1 MIQNGK
7 GGEKTNKWG
16 KVFERETSDFEDGEI
31 ISINGFDYVYID
43 QNNSISYLE
52 QFKGEKEYVKKL
64 KPDGMFRRLCDNYIH
79 IIEKKHQLGSGTT
92 DEKIGL
98 GSHKLKQYSK
108 RYPNADFRFSYILNE
123 CFWNSLRYE
132 DTYEIMSEEGIG
144 FFFVGGENAA
154 MRKTTLTNNTKKKI
168 VYFPARYE
176 ANWKPIFE
184 HIHVRAPPLL

>member
-16 KVFERETSDFEDGEI
+16 KVFENETSDFEDGEI

-43 QNNSISYLE
+43 QNNSIVYLE

-108 RYPNADFRFSYILNE
+108 RYPNADFRFSYMLNE

-176 ANWKPIFE
+176 ADWKPIFE
-184 HIHVRAPPLL
+184 HIHVRAPPLF

>member
-1 MIQNGK
+1 MKQNGK

-16 KVFERETSDFEDGEI
+16 KVFEQETSDFEDGEI

-43 QNNSISYLE
+43 QNNSIAYLE

-64 KPDGMFRRLCDNYIH
+64 KPDGMFRRLCDNYVH

-98 GSHKLKQYSK
+98 GTHKLKQYSK
-108 RYPNADFRFSYILNE
+108 RYPNADFRFSYMLNE

-154 MRKTTLTNNTKKKI
+154 MRKTILTNNSKKKN
-168 VYFPARYE
+168 VYFPAKYE
-176 ANWKPIFE
+176 ADWKRIFE
-184 HIHVRAPPLL
+184 HIHVRAPPLF

>member
-1 MIQNGK
+1 MKQNGK

-16 KVFERETSDFEDGEI
+16 KVFEIETSDFEDGEI

-43 QNNSISYLE
+43 QNNSIAYLE
-52 QFKGEKEYVKKL
+52 QFKGKKEYVKKL

-98 GSHKLKQYSK
+98 GTHKLKQYSK
-108 RYPNADFRFSYILNE
+108 RYPNAVFRFSYMLNE

-176 ANWKPIFE
+176 ADWKPIFE
-184 HIHVRAPPLL
+184 HIHVRAPPLF

>member
-16 KVFERETSDFEDGEI
+16 KVFENETSDFEDGEI

-43 QNNSISYLE
+43 QNNSIAYLE

-64 KPDGMFRRLCDNYIH
+64 KPDGMFRRLCDNYVH

-98 GSHKLKQYSK
+98 GTHKLKQYSK
-108 RYPNADFRFSYILNE
+108 RYPNADFRFSYMLNE

-154 MRKTTLTNNTKKKI
+154 MRKTILTNNSKKKV
-168 VYFPARYE
+168 VYFPAKYE
-176 ANWKPIFE
+176 ADWKPIFE
-184 HIHVRAPPLL
+184 HIHVRAPPLF

>member
-1 MIQNGK
+1 MKQNGK

-16 KVFERETSDFEDGEI
+16 KVFENETSDFEDGQV
-31 ISINGFDYVYID
+31 ISINGYDYVYVD
-43 QNNSISYLE
+43 QNSSIAYLE

-79 IIEKKHQLGSGTT
+79 IIEKKHQLGPGTT

-108 RYPNADFRFSYILNE
+108 RYPNADFRFSYMLNE
-123 CFWNSLRYE
+123 CFWDSSRYE

-154 MRKTTLTNNTKKKI
+154 MRKTTLTNNAKKKI
-168 VYFPARYE
+168 VYFPAKYKVE
-176 ANWKPIFE
+176 WEPIFE
-184 HIHVRAPPLL
+184 HIRVRAPPLF

>member
-1 MIQNGK
+1 MKQNGK

-16 KVFERETSDFEDGEI
+16 KVFEIETSDFEDGEI

-43 QNNSISYLE
+43 QNNSITYLE

-108 RYPNADFRFSYILNE
+108 RYPNADFRFSYMLNE

-176 ANWKPIFE
+176 ADWKPIFE
-184 HIHVRAPPLL
+184 HIHVRAPPLF

>member
-1 MIQNGK
+1 MKQNGK

-16 KVFERETSDFEDGEI
+16 KVFEQETSDFEDGEI

-43 QNNSISYLE
+43 QNNSIAYLE

-64 KPDGMFRRLCDNYIH
+64 KPDGMFRRLCDNYVH

-92 DEKIGL
+92 DEKIGS
-98 GSHKLKQYSK
+98 GTHKLKQYSK
-108 RYPNADFRFSYILNE
+108 RYPNADFRFSYMLNE

-154 MRKTTLTNNTKKKI
+154 MRKTILTNNSKKKN
-168 VYFPARYE
+168 VYFPAKYE
-176 ANWKPIFE
+176 ADWKPIFE
-184 HIHVRAPPLL
+184 HIHVRAPPLF

>member
-1 MIQNGK
+1 MKQNGK

-16 KVFERETSDFEDGEI
+16 KVFEKETSDFEDGEI

-43 QNNSISYLE
+43 QGKAIAYLE
-52 QFKGEKEYVKKL
+52 QFKGEKEYVKNL

-79 IIEKKHQLGSGTT
+79 IIEKKHQLGSGTN

-98 GSHKLKQYSK
+98 GAHKLKQYSK
-108 RYPNADFRFSYILNE
+108 RYPNADFRFSYMLNE

-154 MRKTTLTNNTKKKI
+154 MRKTTLTNNAKKKT
-168 VYFPARYE
+168 VYFPAKYKVE
-176 ANWKPIFE
+176 WGPIFE
-184 HIHVRAPPLL
+184 HIHARAPPLL

>member
-1 MIQNGK
+1 MKQNGK

-16 KVFERETSDFEDGEI
+16 KVFENETSDFDDGEI
-31 ISINGFDYVYID
+31 ISINGYDYVYID
-43 QNNSISYLE
+43 QNNSIAYLE

-64 KPDGMFRRLCDNYIH
+64 KPDGMFRRLCDNYVH
-79 IIEKKHQLGSGTT
+79 IIEKKHQLGPGTT

-123 CFWNSLRYE
+123 CFWNSSRYE

-144 FFFVGGENAA
+144 FFFVRGENAS
-154 MRKTTLTNNTKKKI
+154 MRKTTLTNNTKKKV
-168 VYFPARYE
+168 VYFPAKYRVE
-176 ANWKPIFE
+176 WEPIFE
-184 HIHVRAPPLL
+184 HIHVRAPPLF

>member
-1 MIQNGK
+1 MVK
-7 GGEKTNKWG
+7 KTNKWG
-16 KVFERETSDFEDGEI
+16 KVFENETSDFENGEI

-43 QNNSISYLE
+43 QNNSIAYLE

-64 KPDGMFRRLCDNYIH
+64 KPDGLFRRLCDNYVH

-108 RYPNADFRFSYILNE
+108 RYPNANFRFSYMLNE

-154 MRKTTLTNNTKKKI
+154 MRKTTLTNNAKKKI
-168 VYFPARYE
+168 VYFPAKYE
-176 ANWKPIFE
+176 ADWKPIFE
-184 HIHVRAPPLL
+184 HIHVRAPPLF

>member
-1 MIQNGK
+1 MKQNGK

-16 KVFERETSDFEDGEI
+16 KVFEIETSDFEDGEI

-43 QNNSISYLE
+43 QNNSIAYLE

-64 KPDGMFRRLCDNYIH
+64 KPDGMFRRLCDNYVH

-98 GSHKLKQYSK
+98 GTHKLKQYSK
-108 RYPNADFRFSYILNE
+108 RYPNADFRFSYMLNE

-176 ANWKPIFE
+176 ADWKPIFE
-184 HIHVRAPPLL
+184 HIHVRAPPLF

>member
-1 MIQNGK
+1 MKQNGK

-16 KVFERETSDFEDGEI
+16 KVFENETSDFEDGEI

-43 QNNSISYLE
+43 QNNSIAYLE

-64 KPDGMFRRLCDNYIH
+64 KPDGMFRRLCDNYVH

-98 GSHKLKQYSK
+98 GTHKLKQYSK
-108 RYPNADFRFSYILNE
+108 RYPNADFRFSYMLNE

-154 MRKTTLTNNTKKKI
+154 MRKTILTNNSKKKV
-168 VYFPARYE
+168 VYFPAKYE
-176 ANWKPIFE
+176 ADWKPIFE
-184 HIHVRAPPLL
+184 HIHVRAPPLF

>member
-1 MIQNGK
+1 MKQNGK

-16 KVFERETSDFEDGEI
+16 KVFEKETSDFEDGEI

-43 QNNSISYLE
+43 QSKSIAYLE
-52 QFKGEKEYVKKL
+52 QFKGKKEYVKKL
-64 KPDGMFRRLCDNYIH
+64 KPDGMFRRLCDNYIY

-98 GSHKLKQYSK
+98 GAHKLKQYSK
-108 RYPNADFRFSYILNE
+108 RYPNADFRFSYMLND

-144 FFFVGGENAA
+144 FFFVRGENAA
-154 MRKTTLTNNTKKKI
+154 MRKTILTNNSKNKI
-168 VYFPARYE
+168 VYFPAKYRVD
-176 ANWKPIFE
+176 WGPIFD
-184 HIHVRAPPLL
+184 HIHTRAPPLL

>member
-1 MIQNGK
+1 MKQNGK

-16 KVFERETSDFEDGEI
+16 KVFENETSNFEDGEI

-43 QNNSISYLE
+43 QNNSIAYLE

-64 KPDGMFRRLCDNYIH
+64 KPDGLFRRLCDNYVH

-98 GSHKLKQYSK
+98 GTHKLKQYSK
-108 RYPNADFRFSYILNE
+108 RYPNADFRFSYMLNE

-154 MRKTTLTNNTKKKI
+154 MRKTILTNNSKKKD
-168 VYFPARYE
+168 VYFPAKYE
-176 ANWKPIFE
+176 ADWKPIFE
-184 HIHVRAPPLL
+184 HIHVRAPPLF

>member
-1 MIQNGK
+1 MKQNGK

-16 KVFERETSDFEDGEI
+16 KIFERETSDFEDGEI

-43 QNNSISYLE
+43 QSKSIAYLE

-64 KPDGMFRRLCDNYIH
+64 KPDGMFRRLCDNYIY

-98 GSHKLKQYSK
+98 GAHKLKQYSK
-108 RYPNADFRFSYILNE
+108 RYPNADFRFSYMLND

-144 FFFVGGENAA
+144 FFFVRGENAA
-154 MRKTTLTNNTKKKI
+154 MRKTTLTNNSKNKI
-168 VYFPARYE
+168 VYFPAKYRVD
-176 ANWKPIFE
+176 WGPIFD
-184 HIHVRAPPLL
+184 HIHTRAPPLL

>member
-1 MIQNGK
+1 MKQNGK
-7 GGEKTNKWG
+7 GGEKTNQWG
-16 KVFERETSDFEDGEI
+16 KVFENETSDFEDGEI

-43 QNNSISYLE
+43 QNNSIAYLE

-108 RYPNADFRFSYILNE
+108 RYPNADFRFSYMLNE

-176 ANWKPIFE
+176 ADWKPIFE
-184 HIHVRAPPLL
+184 HIHVRAPPLF

>member
-16 KVFERETSDFEDGEI
+16 KVFEHETSDFEDGEI

-43 QNNSISYLE
+43 QNNSIAYLE

-64 KPDGMFRRLCDNYIH
+64 KPDGMFRRLCDNYVH

-98 GSHKLKQYSK
+98 GTHKLKQYSK
-108 RYPNADFRFSYILNE
+108 RYPNADFRFSYMLNE

-154 MRKTTLTNNTKKKI
+154 MRKTILTNNSKKKI
-168 VYFPARYE
+168 VYFPAKYE
-176 ANWKPIFE
+176 TYWKPIFE
-184 HIHVRAPPLL
+184 HIHVRAPPLF